1 MRWTIKLTHNAAKS
15 IKTLDRL
22 SRDRI
27 RNFLRQELTALDNPR
42 VKGKPLAGKL
52 HGLWR
57 YRVGDYRL
65 ICEIQNEKLVVLVIK
80 IGHRRDVYS

>member
-1 MRWTIKLTHNAAKS
+1 M
-15 IKTLDRL
+15 DRL

-42 VKGKPLAGKL
+42 AKGKPLAGKL

-57 YRVGDYRL
+57 YRVGNYRL